1 MQHRIRSINK
11 QEMTMSTNDMPVVAR
26 AVSVVLAVV
35 LVATAIAPLMF
46 VAARV
51 VS

>member
-1 MQHRIRSINK
+1 
-11 QEMTMSTNDMPVVAR
+11 MSKSDMPVAAR
-26 AVSVVLAVV
+26 AVSYVLAVV

>member
-1 MQHRIRSINK
+1 
-11 QEMTMSTNDMPVVAR
+11 MSTNDMPVIAR
-26 AVSVVLAVV
+26 AVSYVLAVV

-46 VAARV
+46 VAAHV